1 MIEANVPT
9 TETATKMATPMTIT
23 TSMILLDLENGIDRP
38 GIRTKYDLE
47 AWELTEMFKH
57 PVLKGKKASRKRKMS
72 FSFVDD
78 TVTEVSTTQVDLVQS
93 IEEAEFAHEELE
105 DSIIDVA
112 AAVDFNNVSEDDM
125 EVDGEE
131 DYREQYETEVEAE
144 ETSTYSEGFD
154 S

>member
-78 TVTEVSTTQVDLVQS
+78 TSTNVTEAAPNQVD
-93 IEEAEFAHEELE
+93 LE
-105 DSIIDVA
+105 DSIVDVA

-131 DYREQYETEVEAE
+131 DYREHYEAEAEAE
-144 ETSTYSEGFD
+144 ETATYSEGFD

>member
-78 TVTEVSTTQVDLVQS
+78 TTAEVL
-93 IEEAEFAHEELE
+93 EAAPNQIDLE
-105 DSIIDVA
+105 DSIVDVA

-131 DYREQYETEVEAE
+131 DHRNQFEGEEAE
-144 ETSTYSEGFD
+144 EIAAYSEGFD